1 MWLHQHYRG
10 EAPFLRAWGLDIK
23 SAADREEGVVILRDL
38 IDMDLDLD
46 GDGGDSGERGADGN
60 GGDAPGI

>member
-23 SAADREEGVVILRDL
+23 SAADREEGIVILRDL
-38 IDMDLDLD
+38 IALDLE
-46 GDGGDSGERGADGN
+46 GEKEVVES
-60 GGDAPGI
+60 DAVGS